1 MNLKLW
7 GYSTS
12 RTLRPHWALHELDL
26 PYTTKYI
33 RHREGE
39 TQTEEFTKLNP
50 LRKVPVLQDDK
61 LVVTESAAIC
71 VYLADR
77 YGNGKL
83 ISDIAEGRSHVFQLC
98 FFSMTELDAHTLY
111 ILTKHNG
118 KHSSVY
124 GKSPEATAAAIQGFE
139 KQVATLSMTLD
150 DGRPYIVGDSF
161 TIADI
166 ILTTCLTWSQNDESI
181 GLQLEVPPILLEY
194 ATRMKAREAYTAAFK
209 TNYPEATVSSAV
221 PG

>member
-12 RTLRPHWALHELDL
+12 RTLRPHWTLHELGL
-26 PYTTKYI
+26 PYTTEYI

-39 TQTEEFTKLNP
+39 TQTEEFTNLNP
-50 LRKVPVLQDDK
+50 VGKVPVLQDDD

-71 VYLADR
+71 LYLADR

-83 ISDIAEGRSHVFQLC
+83 ISDTPEGRSCIFQLC
-98 FFSMTELDAHTLY
+98 FFTMTELDAHTLY

-118 KHSSVY
+118 KLSRTY
-124 GKSPEATAAAIQGFE
+124 GKSSEATAAAIEGFE
-139 KQVATLSMTLD
+139 KKIATLSKVLD

-181 GLQLEVPPILLEY
+181 GLQLKVPPILLEY

-209 TNYPEATVSSAV
+209 TNYPEEIGSSAV
-221 PG
+221 TG